1 MQAVPSLSKGNSAD
15 GSEHAVAGSRSQSY
29 AESGQAADA
38 AAAVAAT
45 AALPHTGSGESLTT
59 DSGGVLPM
67 EVDDDAMFQ
76 RKQPKTSKADAQ
88 VR

>member
-1 MQAVPSLSKGNSAD
+1 MSKGNSAD
-15 GSEHAVAGSRSQSY
+15 GSKHAVAGSRTQSY
-29 AESGQAADA
+29 AESAQAAD
-38 AAAVAAT
+38 AAVAAT

-76 RKQPKTSKADAQ
+76 RKQPKTSKADTQ
-88 VR
+88 VG